1 MMYPRLKLL
10 HRLLSDDGVIFISID
25 DNELYNL
32 KIICDEILGKDCF
45 VARITWH
52 NNFSPRNDAQGIP
65 YTTDNILVYGKVP
78 NWSPKRLSRSEDM
91 DARFKS
97 PDNDPV
103 PWTSSPAHAP
113 SASTHRGMVYA
124 IQHPYTGEFF
134 YPPIGRCWALEQS
147 KVLDLMNEWAN
158 YELKLLDDAATRA
171 KICGEEK
178 IVRSL
183 MNGVDSEEII
193 AEGLGDDSRI
203 IYSLIRIAS
212 RRSGNDIRFELPSG
226 AKMGILFGEK
236 GSSAVSERMEAISR
250 LFDDAGI
257 VSHTSENIILDIWLK
272 FASNI
277 CMNLP
282 QAVLGVGIGAN
293 TDSEYVK
300 DLEHKLNEET
310 INVAEAMGIHMR
322 GIDEGSFRQ
331 GYVPSSFIR
340 YSTLQDLDAGR
351 HTEIEMFSGALIR
364 LGKKYSVPTPYNE
377 VVYDCIKALEEKN
390 DGKFDYPCE

>member
-1 MMYPRLKLL
+1 MKPIKNAVIFGAGAIGAYLISGLSKTLGEDLIVCAEGERKE
-10 HRLLSDDGVIFISID
+10 RLLKNGLLINGEKYTLNV
-25 DNELYNL
+25 
-32 KIICDEILGKDCF
+32 KTPDEIEDPDIVF
-45 VARITWH
+45 VC
-52 NNFSPRNDAQGIP
+52 
-65 YTTDNILVYGKVP
+65 LKYGALKGAVP
-78 NWSPKRLSRSEDM
+78 Q
-91 DARFKS
+91 
-97 PDNDPV
+97 
-103 PWTSSPAHAP
+103 
-113 SASTHRGMVYA
+113 
-124 IQHPYTGEFF
+124 I
-134 YPPIGRCWALEQS
+134 
-147 KVLDLMNEWAN
+147 
-158 YELKLLDDAATRA
+158 A
-171 KICGEEK
+171 KICGSET
-178 IVRSL
+178 IVMSL

-331 GYVPSSFIR
+331 GYVPSPFIR

-390 DGKFDYPCE
+390 DGKFDYGNVGNR